1 MKKTLIIMLS
11 ALMLALLCACGGT
24 SGQSNKAPALNVGE
38 TASTDIFDLTLE
50 DATFAIALENSCVP
64 WAKYKGNSAYGDGD
78 AATVP
83 FLLPKEYDAED
94 EANNPFVAPKGHTL
108 VAFTITVKNNDRV
121 AQELYEGGESLQ
133 FVSVAYNGAEFAP
146 VEAEWGMEIA
156 EDGSWEVPSPRISN
170 VYVNAGESTS
180 YRMYADVEVE
190 PESLADGFE
199 MTFAVPNS
207 EGGTESFTYTV
218 GQ

>member
-1 MKKTLIIMLS
+1 MKKTLIVMLS
-11 ALMLALLCACGGT
+11 ALILALLCACGGT
-24 SGQSNKAPALNVGE
+24 SDQPGKAPALNVGE
-38 TASTDIFDLTLE
+38 TASTDIFDLTLD
-50 DATFAIALENSCVP
+50 DATFSIALENSCGPGV
-64 WAKYKGNSAYGDGD
+64 KYKGNSAYGDGD
-78 AATVP
+78 AAAIP
-83 FLLPKEYDAED
+83 FLLPKEYDPED
-94 EANNPFVAPKGHTL
+94 DARNPYVAPKGHTL
-108 VAFTITVKNNDRV
+108 VAFTVTVKNNDRV

-133 FVSVAYNGAEFAP
+133 FVSVTYNGVEYTP

-170 VYVNAGESTS
+170 VFVSAGESTS